1 MSEQETVFA
10 AFMATAAA
18 APDNPFLCVPPA
30 QGRSYHPDGVELTY
44 AETRERVLECQTRY
58 ADAGYGH
65 GHRVGL
71 LLDNRPE
78 FFFHYLALNGLGVGI
93 VPINTDYRH
102 DELLYLMDHS
112 EAEVAVSLPERTRDL
127 EAVARER
134 RKPLPVVAPDLGDL
148 ARPGPPP
155 LQPAPGADTE
165 CSLLYTSGTT

>member
-1 MSEQETVFA
+1 MGDGETVFA

-18 APDNPFLCVPPA
+18 APDNPFLCAPPGA
-30 QGRSYHPDGVELTY
+30 GRAAGADSVELSYRQSREEILACRDAY
-44 AETRERVLECQTRY
+44 AT
-58 ADAGYGH
+58 AGYGP

-78 FFFHYLALNGLGVGI
+78 FFTHYLALNGLGVGI
-93 VPINTDYRH
+93 VPINPDYRH

-148 ARPGPPP
+148 ARPGPPT
-155 LQPAPGADTE
+155 LQPAPG
-165 CSLLYTSGTT
+165 